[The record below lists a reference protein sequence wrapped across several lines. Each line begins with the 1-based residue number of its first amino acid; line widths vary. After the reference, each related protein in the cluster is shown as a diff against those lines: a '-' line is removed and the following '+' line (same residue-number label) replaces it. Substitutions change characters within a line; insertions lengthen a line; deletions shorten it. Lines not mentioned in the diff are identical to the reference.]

1 MGAKAFTREQK
12 QEGAKMKTC
21 VGCGAPILSGDDC
34 KFCGASQVQPE
45 QPKQKRKGRGPSKKP
60 TLFNTSLRLSREV
73 MDYFNTHHPY
83 SKQAKIREILTEYV
97 NSQQQGANNGNSKE
111 IN

>member
-1 MGAKAFTREQK
+1 MRNTNDLGHQSGYANFCRKVETGE
-12 QEGAKMKTC
+12 KMTEE
-21 VGCGAPILSGDDC
+21 IT
-34 KFCGASQVQPE
+34 
-45 QPKQKRKGRGPSKKP
+45 KRKGRGPSKKP

-97 NSQQQGANNGNSKE
+97 NSQQQGAKNGN
-111 IN
+111 

>member
-1 MGAKAFTREQK
+1 MVRASGCENFY
-12 QEGAKMKTC
+12 KTAETK
-21 VGCGAPILSGDDC
+21 GNQMTEEI
-34 KFCGASQVQPE
+34 K
-45 QPKQKRKGRGPSKKP
+45 KRKGRGPSKKP

-97 NSQQQGANNGNSKE
+97 NSQQQGANNGN
-111 IN
+111 N

>member
-1 MGAKAFTREQK
+1 MVATAFTRKQK
-12 QEGAKMKTC
+12 QEGAEMKTC

-97 NSQQQGANNGNSKE
+97 NSQQQGANNGNSK
-111 IN
+111 